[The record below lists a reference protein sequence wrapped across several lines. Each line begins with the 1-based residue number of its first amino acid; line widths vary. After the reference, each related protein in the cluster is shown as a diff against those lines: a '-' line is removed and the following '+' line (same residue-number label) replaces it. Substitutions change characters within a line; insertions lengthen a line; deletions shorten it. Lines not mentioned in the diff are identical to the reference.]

1 MVAVADAS
9 NLRRCSY
16 RNGSTIATIATI
28 ATAAAAATTAT
39 TTTGT
44 TATITTTKQAPR
56 SGTVLL
62 RLLLRRKQASHL
74 SAEWC

>member
-16 RNGSTIATIATI
+16 RNGSTIATI